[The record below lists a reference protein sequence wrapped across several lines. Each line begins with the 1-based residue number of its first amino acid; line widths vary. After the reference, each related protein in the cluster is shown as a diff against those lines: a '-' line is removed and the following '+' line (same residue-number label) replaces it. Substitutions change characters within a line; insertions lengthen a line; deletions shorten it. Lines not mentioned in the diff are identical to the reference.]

1 MQLES
6 TYVSELEES
15 VQSLV
20 ESQSPSDIF
29 KILLKGSQCAAP
41 RGAIFLVRQG
51 MIKGWG
57 SIGYDEDVARA
68 QRAFRTESDQ
78 GWLGELVADPDG
90 AIRVRSSGGNPDFGQ
105 AAPSDS
111 AAIAVRVRGRTIA
124 VLMTERSAGETLWLP
139 TTMSMLVAV
148 SQLRLELDLALRKI
162 KSGAP
167 SADPAPLPAE
177 AVEANDLPVEIVP
190 AMSEPETSEPVPSAE
205 IVQLDALD
213 LEPQPSN
220 ATEVVEVPEVAEED
234 AELVAARRFAKLVA
248 TDIRLYNED
257 AVMTG
262 RKEKD
267 LADRLA
273 DQLGRGK
280 STFLKRHGSM
290 GAAAVE
296 ILHQAYVEVLA
307 AGDEEILPVSVLD

>member
-1 MQLES
+1 
-6 TYVSELEES
+6 
-15 VQSLV
+15 
-20 ESQSPSDIF
+20 
-29 KILLKGSQCAAP
+29 
-41 RGAIFLVRQG
+41 
-51 MIKGWG
+51 
-57 SIGYDEDVARA
+57 
-68 QRAFRTESDQ
+68 
-78 GWLGELVADPDG
+78 
-90 AIRVRSSGGNPDFGQ
+90 
-105 AAPSDS
+105 
-111 AAIAVRVRGRTIA
+111 
-124 VLMTERSAGETLWLP
+124 MTERSAGETLWLP

-148 SQLRLELDLALRKI
+148 SQLRLELDLALRRI

-167 SADPAPLPAE
+167 SVNPAPLPAE
-177 AVEANDLPVEIVP
+177 AVKANDPPVKIVP
-190 AMSEPETSEPVPSAE
+190 AMSEPVPSAE
-205 IVQLDALD
+205 TVQLDALD
-213 LEPQPSN
+213 LEPQASN

-257 AVMTG
+257 AVMAG

-267 LADRLA
+267 LANRLA